1 MALWVGGGA
10 GVAFG
15 GIDLAFGKSARGAI
29 ASGVLFGVL
38 YGAWMT
44 FTVWNRW
51 PGAQD
56 LAPHDRIAVVGTV
69 RRGLPIEDVGLAP
82 AVLDYTAVVRRANER
97 ERSYGWVLLLFA
109 GGTLAAAVLATA
121 NGSTREVIVW

>member
-69 RRGLPIEDVGLAP
+69 RRGLPIEDVGLVP
-82 AVLDYTAVVRRANER
+82 AVLDYTAVVRRPTSANAR
-97 ERSYGWVLLLFA
+97 TAGSYCSSLVAHWQPPCSRPR
-109 GGTLAAAVLATA
+109 TA
-121 NGSTREVIVW
+121 RPGK